1 MGYQRGDYRSGSYDE
16 GRDRDRERNQYQ
28 RERGYGDRSES
39 DYDDDR
45 GFFDRAG
52 DEVRSWFGD
61 DEAERRR
68 EEDRRRYENETGTYR
83 GSDYRGSD
91 YRGADYRGSDY
102 DRGRGGRFRERGG
115 RGWAREERNY
125 GGQGPTE
132 YSANPGTS
140 DAFRSGSPFG
150 GQYRE
155 RNFEGNETGS
165 SVGTYGSSGY
175 GTTAR
180 TSAIYE
186 GTQRGREHDPHY
198 SEWRRRQIDSL
209 DRDYEDYRRE
219 HQSKFE
225 KEFGSWRENRQGK
238 RQLLNRVTE
247 HMEVIGS
254 DGQHIGTVDKVR
266 GDRIFL
272 TRSDPSA
279 GGHHHSIPCDWVD
292 KVEDKV
298 TISKTTEEARGAWR
312 DEETNRALFE
322 REDQGREGPHVLGRS
337 FSGTYRE

>member
-1 MGYQRGDYRSGSYDE
+1 MGYQRSDYRSGRYDE
-16 GRDRDRERNQYQ
+16 GRDRERERNQYQ
-28 RERGYGDRSES
+28 RERGYDYRGGS

-68 EEDRRRYENETGTYR
+68 EEDRRRYEQESGDYR
-83 GSDYRGSD
+83 GSDYRGSE
-91 YRGADYRGSDY
+91 YRGERGGNWRGRFQDRDEQRRAGHYGGRAREDYLFGSDTREGSGFGS
-102 DRGRGGRFRERGG
+102 DRSQRFDRSETGNSGPNDGGWLTGGYSGPRSYGSTARTAALYQGTRGGRD
-115 RGWAREERNY
+115 
-125 GGQGPTE
+125 Q
-132 YSANPGTS
+132 
-140 DAFRSGSPFG
+140 
-150 GQYRE
+150 
-155 RNFEGNETGS
+155 
-165 SVGTYGSSGY
+165 
-175 GTTAR
+175 
-180 TSAIYE
+180 
-186 GTQRGREHDPHY
+186 DPHY
-198 SEWRRRQIDSL
+198 SEWRHRQIQSL
-209 DRDYEDYRRE
+209 DRDYDDYRRE

-225 KEFGSWRENRQGK
+225 KEFGSWREKRQGQ
-238 RQLLNRVTE
+238 RQLLNQVTE

-298 TISKTTEEARGAWR
+298 TISKSTEEARSAWR

-322 REDQGREGPHVLGRS
+322 RDDQGSEGPHVLGRS